1 MKFHVS
7 FCFLSKEKQP
17 RATWKETKL
26 NRRKRHGAEIM
37 GINEGQELAREEG
50 DDGPLVKQRGSSR
63 AHMSS
68 PRPTTPRRAG
78 ITPCSKDYASNPW
91 SIDH

>member
-1 MKFHVS
+1 
-7 FCFLSKEKQP
+7 
-17 RATWKETKL
+17 
-26 NRRKRHGAEIM
+26 M

-68 PRPTTPRRAG
+68 PRPTTP
-78 ITPCSKDYASNPW
+78 TPDARGSPPHVPNKDYASLRPPRAGNNANPL
-91 SIDH
+91 I